1 MPFEPRSAFKIAQP
15 ESINPLRTL
24 NLTPPAPGHD
34 GTVNGVK
41 RHADPPRQS
50 QGCSVD
56 FATSRR
62 QITTGSAE
70 LLLFSSGPAC
80 SAVVPEP
87 PSTYQ
92 TDSRRPLTSFPVSGT
107 GGWGVAPVF
116 PWSKLYCAAQMA
128 ASCRSWGSGSTTTCH
143 RRSWLTGCPANSF
156 DSESLIPRAWHGAL
170 PTTMRGSAGRQARC
184 PVESIFLARR
194 HWRETATRR

>member
-24 NLTPPAPGHD
+24 NLTPPAGSRWD
-34 GTVNGVK
+34 GERGSNGMPIL
-41 RHADPPRQS
+41 HGN
-50 QGCSVD
+50 QGYSVD

-70 LLLFSSGPAC
+70 LLLFSSRPAC

-107 GGWGVAPVF
+107 GGWGVRSGLS
-116 PWSKLYCAAQMA
+116 WSKLYCAAQMA

-170 PTTMRGSAGRQARC
+170 PTTMRGAAGRRARC

-194 HWRETATRR
+194 HWRETATHR